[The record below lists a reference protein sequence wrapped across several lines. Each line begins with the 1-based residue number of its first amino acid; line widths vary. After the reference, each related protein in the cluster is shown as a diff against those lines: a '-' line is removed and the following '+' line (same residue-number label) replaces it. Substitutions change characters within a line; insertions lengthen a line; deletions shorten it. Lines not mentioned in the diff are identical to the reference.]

1 MEREEEDGV
10 TGTCG
15 GWQGKMKDGG
25 GFGRRMVVGNGGSRM
40 GEKPTEKRHHGAKQN
55 VTGKKGH
62 YQTHRK
68 VVLCEANTACGT
80 NKNTQG
86 AGKHASPYLRPPH
99 ALAAARWAA
108 GGARRWGGSR

>member
-15 GWQGKMKDGG
+15 GWEGKMKDGG

-55 VTGKKGH
+55 VTGKKRGTTKH
-62 YQTHRK
+62 TQRWSCAKQTQPVAQTKTHKGPANMPAQTCDHR
-68 VVLCEANTACGT
+68 T
-80 NKNTQG
+80 
-86 AGKHASPYLRPPH
+86 R
-99 ALAAARWAA
+99 
-108 GGARRWGGSR
+108 